1 MVAYM
6 GGSNRIAAVALYN
19 YPVTPIRDGISFSDY
34 LTNLT
39 VLYGTDQLCI
49 CIYLVFLTVS

>member
-19 YPVTPIRDGISFSDY
+19 YPVTTIRDRISFSDY

-39 VLYGTDQLCI
+39 VFYGMDKLCI
-49 CIYLVFLTVS
+49 CIYLIFLTVS